1 MATDRFRTHLAGE
14 LGDAE
19 IGTVVRIAGW
29 IAFRRLH
36 KRAAFLGVRDHS
48 GTVQVVCAP
57 EQAVDLTRESCVTVS
72 GVVQS
77 RLSPGRGS
85 DGAAGL
91 VEVAAARVEVLNPAA
106 PLPFVIEGPD
116 VDGEARMRWR
126 YLDMRRRDL
135 RRCLFLRAHLASALA
150 RSMEEQGF
158 VELETPYLAHRSSG
172 GAREFEVVSTGDPG
186 RRYVL
191 PQSSQ
196 VYRTMLMVGGV
207 ERYYQITR
215 NFRDEWMRANRQF
228 EFSVLDLEAAF
239 VTRDD
244 IMSWVEVAVTA
255 ACRQL
260 VDHEVTLPF
269 PRVPYA
275 QQPTVAGNGRGSI
288 NFAWVV
294 NPPLFVTHEGRL
306 DTFHQPFDA
315 PADGWADSL
324 EDSPTDVPSTY
335 FTLLAGGVEI
345 GGGSS
350 RIHQPGLLRR
360 VLRLIGQENT
370 NAAVI
375 EALGYG
381 APPHAG
387 FTLALDSLAA
397 LLLGEPSIRSVVPFP
412 KSSAGRCAVFSPF

>member
-1 MATDRFRTHLAGE
+1 MATDGFRTHLVAELSDAE
-14 LGDAE
+14 LGT
-19 IGTVVRIAGW
+19 TVRLAGW
-29 IAFRRLH
+29 IAFMRLH
-36 KRAAFLGVRDHS
+36 KRVAFLGVRDQS

-57 EQAVDLTRESCVTVS
+57 EYVGDLTRESCVTVS
-72 GVVQS
+72 GVLQS
-77 RLSPGRGS
+77 RLSPGGESVGS
-85 DGAAGL
+85 AGL
-91 VEVAAARVEVLNPAA
+91 VEVAAARIEVLNPAA
-106 PLPFVIEGPD
+106 PLPFAIESPD
-116 VDGEARMRWR
+116 VEGEARMRWR

-135 RRCLFLRAHLASALA
+135 RRCLLLRAQLASALT
-150 RSMEEQGF
+150 RSVEERGF

-172 GAREFEVVSTGDPG
+172 GAREFEVVSIGDPG

-207 ERYYQITR
+207 ERYYQIPR

-244 IMSWVEVAVTA
+244 IMTWVEGAVAA

-260 VDHEVTLPF
+260 VDHDVTVPF
-269 PRVPYA
+269 PRIPYA
-275 QQPTVAGNGRGSI
+275 QRSTETRNGRAALD
-288 NFAWVV
+288 FAWVV
-294 NPPLFVTHEGRL
+294 DPPLFVTHAGRL

-315 PADGWADSL
+315 PAEGWADRL

-335 FTLLAGGVEI
+335 FTLLADGVEI
-345 GGGSS
+345 GGGSA
-350 RIHQPGLLRR
+350 RIYQPGLLQR

-370 NAAVI
+370 NTALV

-397 LLLGEPSIRSVVPFP
+397 LLLGERSIRSVIPFP
-412 KSSAGRCAVFSPF
+412 KNSAGRCAIFSPF